1 MLNSVAK
8 NTVVVAIASIL
19 TFNIALANDQF
30 SELDQAVA
38 KQKQSHSD
46 KVAEFHSYVNAYL
59 DQYESWRDQYTQDLD
74 GRRAKLIESWGEGE
88 VSDKT
93 KKVDYSE
100 NGQVKTVV
108 NYESN
113 TMSVSLLVDQNHDP
127 KDMTLLAK
135 KVPSSIDGQIF
146 NLKNLALEEEISLYS
161 NEKEKVETQFIITQT
176 QQQMNELDIQA
187 ERLIRSNTGVPDSY
201 IYERTYKKKIA
212 LITQSKERI
221 NAQSIIYKKM
231 RIKHGIPEE
240 KIVIAQE
247 ATTIKSSPKAIEE
260 KPSSLI
266 TLTSAPKDASKLAQ
280 PTKTDS
286 ITTNVNTKKPSI
298 NVITPNDDSTLIV
311 EKTESTAG
319 IKVVNPTVDSAT
331 KTAKKI
337 VNYTVKLPENSL
349 KKRASQYKDLA
360 EKESKIWEIDAALVM
375 AIMHSESA
383 FRPDAKSHVPA
394 FGLMQVVPS
403 SAGHDVNKQ
412 MRNIDSPMK
421 SADLYKPTI
430 NVETGTAYL
439 HILDNRYL
447 KSIKNNQSRL
457 YCVIAAYNT
466 GAGNVAKAFNA
477 NKSTNIGRA
486 AKVIN
491 AMSPDE
497 VYSHLINNLPYDETK
512 NYLKKVNGR
521 IDLYR

>member
-1 MLNSVAK
+1 
-8 NTVVVAIASIL
+8 
-19 TFNIALANDQF
+19 
-30 SELDQAVA
+30 
-38 KQKQSHSD
+38 
-46 KVAEFHSYVNAYL
+46 
-59 DQYESWRDQYTQDLD
+59 
-74 GRRAKLIESWGEGE
+74 
-88 VSDKT
+88 
-93 KKVDYSE
+93 
-100 NGQVKTVV
+100 
-108 NYESN
+108 
-113 TMSVSLLVDQNHDP
+113 
-127 KDMTLLAK
+127 
-135 KVPSSIDGQIF
+135 
-146 NLKNLALEEEISLYS
+146 
-161 NEKEKVETQFIITQT
+161 
-176 QQQMNELDIQA
+176 
-187 ERLIRSNTGVPDSY
+187 
-201 IYERTYKKKIA
+201 
-212 LITQSKERI
+212 
-221 NAQSIIYKKM
+221 
-231 RIKHGIPEE
+231 
-240 KIVIAQE
+240 
-247 ATTIKSSPKAIEE
+247 
-260 KPSSLI
+260 
-266 TLTSAPKDASKLAQ
+266 
-280 PTKTDS
+280 
-286 ITTNVNTKKPSI
+286 
-298 NVITPNDDSTLIV
+298 
-311 EKTESTAG
+311 
-319 IKVVNPTVDSAT
+319 
-331 KTAKKI
+331 
-337 VNYTVKLPENSL
+337 
-349 KKRASQYKDLA
+349 
-360 EKESKIWEIDAALVM
+360 M